1 MARKVQ
7 GLGPSLCAPIQR
19 SAWRDCLET
28 PDGVHYGIP
37 RDCATVRTSTFS
49 ALRATKRGPI
59 RPAQRLSR
67 QSLEGVFSEVQLTR
81 RGCAAKE
88 AGLPGATSSQT
99 ATTKNDPKVRL
110 PNGKAWSK
118 VRKY

>member
-7 GLGPSLCAPIQR
+7 GLGPSLCALIHP

-67 QSLEGVFSEVQLTR
+67 QSLEGVFSEVQLPHYGVLRSSPAEMATWHTNLAHMGDAAPTR
-81 RGCAAKE
+81 GGYANN
-88 AGLPGATSSQT
+88 S
-99 ATTKNDPKVRL
+99 
-110 PNGKAWSK
+110 
-118 VRKY
+118 